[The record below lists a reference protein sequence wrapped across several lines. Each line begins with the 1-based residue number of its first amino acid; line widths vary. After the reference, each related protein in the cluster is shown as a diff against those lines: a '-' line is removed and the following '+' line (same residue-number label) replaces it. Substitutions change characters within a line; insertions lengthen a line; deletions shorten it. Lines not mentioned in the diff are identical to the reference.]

1 MKKLEDL
8 RFNMTDEMENIII
21 EVLMIN
27 QILKQKPNKTETITL
42 INQKNKL
49 VKSFI
54 REFQKNNKE
63 EIKKYKD
70 LIDTID

>member
-8 RFNMTDEMENIII
+8 EFKITDEMTNIII

-27 QILKQKPNKTETITL
+27 QIIKQKLNKKETVTL
-42 INQKNKL
+42 INKKNKL

-54 REFQKNNKE
+54 KEFQKNNID

-70 LIDTID
+70 LIGTID